1 MEMRGAM
8 EGKEGIERGG
18 GPARENAG
26 EGGEGACGAFL
37 PLEDLL
43 YWMEREE
50 GCDAEPLGYLG
61 AHFPTGCRY
70 CI

>member
-1 MEMRGAM
+1 M
-8 EGKEGIERGG
+8 EGEEKVERGG
-18 GPARENAG
+18 GPAQGDAG
-26 EGGEGACGAFL
+26 EVGRGTRGAFL

-50 GCDAEPLGYLG
+50 GCDSEPLGYLG